1 MDKKKL
7 WHTFTHSGKVEDY
20 LRYRGIVVT
29 PGATDSI
36 GGEESDYGKRS
47 QTTSHDRRSD
57 SAEL

>member
-1 MDKKKL
+1 MEQEKL
-7 WHTFTHSGKVEDY
+7 WAVFQKTGKVEDY

>member
-7 WHTFTHSGKVEDY
+7 WHTFTYSGKVEDY